1 MLLLYI
7 TLQFPA
13 MTPPPPSLKT
23 EVSLFHIPGVKFSF
37 LGSCPE
43 RTLAITTVTPQAH
56 LLAILEYVEIL
67 FSLTSLMFSMLQYVA
82 WISQLNTTY
91 TDLVDINGQ
100 SGKTYQPGG
109 TVFGNNTVP
118 IVNGTMCVVQDVFV
132 YKY

>member
-1 MLLLYI
+1 
-7 TLQFPA
+7 
-13 MTPPPPSLKT
+13 
-23 EVSLFHIPGVKFSF
+23 
-37 LGSCPE
+37 
-43 RTLAITTVTPQAH
+43 
-56 LLAILEYVEIL
+56 
-67 FSLTSLMFSMLQYVA
+67 MFSMLQYVA